1 MEERFSFCKFF
12 QGYTMQVANHAS
24 ANLMLSY
31 AQHKTDKQ
39 EEIVSRFMD
48 IESQKIDEA
57 ELVMR
62 SKTDAL
68 QSQVEQMKKEYIDGY
83 YEIRDPRY
91 GRRFDSLL
99 SYEDMEQKYP
109 THTRAANALNKD
121 KSNRTEYVE
130 FYYNERHR
138 YDDPFENAT
147 YQYNK
152 EDFKKSLDNIE
163 QIITQVLEQEFEKD
177 PTSDYT
183 QILMLFKVEVQSIP
197 DIFEREKQ
205 RIMQLGKEK
214 DAHWASLDKEYDFII
229 EGEIYKLHET
239 VTRVGNAHPEFQQQ
253 LDDSVR
259 IAFDYFHS
267 SFLDS
272 FNLVDP
278 EDWEILG
285 EEFFLILS
293 SHFSFVDNTET
304 LLNLAADS
312 SSLQTNNRE
321 SKSNEALIDRIRS
334 KLKTTD
340 DSILQQ
346 VMSKITNGV
355 KTNGIGE
362 GA

>member
-1 MEERFSFCKFF
+1 MQITSTISGNLFDSYKTNKKEAAEET
-12 QGYTMQVANHAS
+12 Q
-24 ANLMLSY
+24 
-31 AQHKTDKQ
+31 
-39 EEIVSRFMD
+39 IVSRFMD

-57 ELVMR
+57 ELIMR
-62 SKTDAL
+62 SKTDTL
-68 QSQVEQMKKEYIDGY
+68 QSQIEQMKKEYIDGY
-83 YEIRDPRY
+83 YEIRDRY

-109 THTRAANALNKD
+109 TYTRASDALNKD
-121 KSNRTEYVE
+121 KSNSTKYIE

-267 SFLDS
+267 SFLDTFS
-272 FNLVDP
+272 LVDP
-278 EDWEILG
+278 EDLEILG
-285 EEFFLILS
+285 KEFFLILS

-312 SSLQTNNRE
+312 SSLQTNSGE
-321 SKSNEALIDRIRS
+321 SKNHKALIDRIRS

-355 KTNGIGE
+355 KTTGASGIGE